1 MERKEGKE
9 RKGREGKGREGRNQ
23 LMRYPL
29 KEGKERKGRKGREIR
44 NQLMRYPLKEGR
56 EGKGNKESVDEVSTF
71 TIFDGKGRKEKEG
84 RRKAL
89 ILISEHCGIS

>member
-1 MERKEGKE
+1 
-9 RKGREGKGREGRNQ
+9 
-23 LMRYPL
+23 
-29 KEGKERKGRKGREIR
+29 
-44 NQLMRYPLKEGR
+44 MRYPLKEGR